1 MIGILNTFHQL
12 AASGTAAVSNCDPGA
27 NCSVDLP
34 MVGANNGSLTSILQ
48 IVFGIIGSVAVLI
61 IVLAGLQLIT
71 SGGNPESAKKARETI
86 IYAVAGLVI
95 VVSAEIIVTFFLGKL

>member
-12 AASGTAAVSNCDPGA
+12 AASGTAAVNSCGTG